1 MALVRLATPSAGD
14 TILHTTHFIT
24 EFDNIYNNGL
34 SLISPLTGNLDV
46 NNKILTNVRVENVT
60 ATPSASQSARFVW
73 HSTTKQLIFDDGA
86 QLRYIPALY
95 GTTGQSVLIATSP
108 NSFGLGPRVFTTTGS
123 CVWPAQNAA
132 SAISTT
138 IAVTGA
144 ALGDMVVCSHT
155 ALTMASMLLSGYVS
169 GSGTVTVT
177 LFNGTAAAVNV
188 GSGTLRV
195 AVISYA

>member
-34 SLISPLTGNLDV
+34 SLVSPLTGNFDV
-46 NNKILTNVRVENVT
+46 NNKQLTNMRVENGT
-60 ATPSASQSARFVW
+60 ATPSASQAGRLFWDS
-73 HSTTKQLIFDDGA
+73 STKQLMLDDGA
-86 QLRYIPALY
+86 QIRMIPALY
-95 GTTGQSVLIATSP
+95 GSTTNQLPIATSP
-108 NSFGLGPRVFTTTGS
+108 GSFGLGPRIVTTTGS
-123 CVWPAQNAA
+123 AVWPAQNA
-132 SAISTT
+132 SSTISTT

-155 ALTMASMLLSGYVS
+155 AVTMASMILSGYVS
-169 GSGTVTVT
+169 SSGTVTVS
-177 LFNGTAAAVNV
+177 LYNGTAAAVNV